1 MRVKELEIGG
11 LYAIDTDPRAVVVES
26 MDGWIEIH
34 RVPVADRIMF
44 NRGNSLKGRPA
55 LYCGTVNVKANF
67 FKQGWFTSHKFII
80 NGKHYRIHGDYIR
93 NIRPFSEVINEER

>member
-34 RVPVADRIMF
+34 RVPAAGRKISDR
-44 NRGNSLKGRPA
+44 GDSLKGRPA
-55 LYCGTVNVKANF
+55 LYCGIANVEANF
-67 FKQGWFTSHKFII
+67 FKQGWFTSHRFII

-93 NIRPFSEVINEER
+93 NVHPFSEVINEEW